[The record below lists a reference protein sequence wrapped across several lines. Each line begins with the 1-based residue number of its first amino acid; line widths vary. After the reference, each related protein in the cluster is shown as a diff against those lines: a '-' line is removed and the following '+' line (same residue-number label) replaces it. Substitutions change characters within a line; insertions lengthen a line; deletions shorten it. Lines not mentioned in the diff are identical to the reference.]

1 MVWLGVDLG
10 NARVGL
16 ALSDPELTFAHPAG
30 NIHVA
35 GDYFFA
41 IDEVLNVIED
51 EHVDHVIVG
60 LPLQMDGTEGK
71 SAKKARRW
79 AANLEK
85 RLQAESEDSDST
97 EYQIPQVSLIDE
109 RLTTVS
115 AHRQLFEAHKASNKH
130 RPVVDQQSAVVIC
143 RRHSTVPGSSEVSV
157 MTDDFNEFFDDN
169 THWVEQGSE
178 PMRGAEPPEP
188 PKSRREMR
196 KRRAQRR
203 RKRIS
208 GIIIAI
214 AIVALLIGGGYFGVT
229 KLIAWR
235 DSRSNQST
243 AIADYPGPGYG
254 EVEFTVSEG
263 QGAAEIADNL
273 LKAEVIK
280 STAAFT
286 SVVNANSTTLYPG
299 TFTLKKHM
307 AASKVI
313 DVLSDTN
320 QAVGFLEVRPG
331 ERATDV
337 FANAA
342 KLSGIAQSEFDTI
355 IKNEGKDI
363 LPNEAGGS
371 FEGWLEPGTY
381 NVKSMK
387 SASEI
392 LKAMV
397 DKRIA
402 KLDELGVP
410 AGGDRERVMIIASI
424 AEAEVNKA
432 DYYGKVTRVIENRLE
447 QGMSLGMDSTVAY
460 GNNVKPAQVTTEMTQ
475 DESNPYNTYK
485 ISGLPPTPISN
496 PGDNAIQAALHPE
509 SGSWLYFCTVNLD
522 TGETKFAA
530 TADEHDQNVAE
541 LRKWQAE
548 NQ

>member
-1 MVWLGVDLG
+1 
-10 NARVGL
+10 
-16 ALSDPELTFAHPAG
+16 
-30 NIHVA
+30 
-35 GDYFFA
+35 
-41 IDEVLNVIED
+41 
-51 EHVDHVIVG
+51 
-60 LPLQMDGTEGK
+60 
-71 SAKKARRW
+71 
-79 AANLEK
+79 
-85 RLQAESEDSDST
+85 
-97 EYQIPQVSLIDE
+97 
-109 RLTTVS
+109 
-115 AHRQLFEAHKASNKH
+115 
-130 RPVVDQQSAVVIC
+130 
-143 RRHSTVPGSSEVSV
+143 

-178 PMRGAEPPEP
+178 PMRGAKPPEP
-188 PKSRREMR
+188 PKSRKEMR
-196 KRRAQRR
+196 KRRAHRK

-286 SVVNANSTTLYPG
+286 SVVNANSSTLYPG

-307 AASKVI
+307 AASDVI
-313 DVLSDTN
+313 AVLSDTN
-320 QAVGFLEVRPG
+320 QAAGFLEVHPG

-337 FANAA
+337 FADAV

-355 IKNEGKDI
+355 IKNKGKDI

-410 AGGDRERVMIIASI
+410 TGSDRERVMIIASI

-496 PGDNAIQAALHPE
+496 PGDSAIQAALHPE
-509 SGSWLYFCTVNLD
+509 SGNWLYFCTVNLD

>member
-320 QAVGFLEVRPG
+320 QAAGFLEVRPG

-355 IKNEGKDI
+355 IKNKGKDI

-410 AGGDRERVMIIASI
+410 AGSDRERVMIIASI

-509 SGSWLYFCTVNLD
+509 GGNWLYFCTVNLD

>member
-1 MVWLGVDLG
+1 
-10 NARVGL
+10 
-16 ALSDPELTFAHPAG
+16 
-30 NIHVA
+30 
-35 GDYFFA
+35 
-41 IDEVLNVIED
+41 
-51 EHVDHVIVG
+51 
-60 LPLQMDGTEGK
+60 
-71 SAKKARRW
+71 
-79 AANLEK
+79 
-85 RLQAESEDSDST
+85 
-97 EYQIPQVSLIDE
+97 
-109 RLTTVS
+109 
-115 AHRQLFEAHKASNKH
+115 
-130 RPVVDQQSAVVIC
+130 
-143 RRHSTVPGSSEVSV
+143 

-286 SVVNANSTTLYPG
+286 SVVNANSATLYPG

-307 AASKVI
+307 AASDVI
-313 DVLSDTN
+313 AVLSDTN
-320 QAVGFLEVRPG
+320 QAAGFLEVRPG

-387 SASEI
+387 SASKSSRPWSI
-392 LKAMV
+392 SVSPSWMNWAC
-397 DKRIA
+397 R
-402 KLDELGVP
+402 P
-410 AGGDRERVMIIASI
+410 A
-424 AEAEVNKA
+424 
-432 DYYGKVTRVIENRLE
+432 VTAN
-447 QGMSLGMDSTVAY
+447 G
-460 GNNVKPAQVTTEMTQ
+460 
-475 DESNPYNTYK
+475 
-485 ISGLPPTPISN
+485 
-496 PGDNAIQAALHPE
+496 
-509 SGSWLYFCTVNLD
+509 
-522 TGETKFAA
+522 
-530 TADEHDQNVAE
+530 
-541 LRKWQAE
+541 
-548 NQ
+548 

>member
-1 MVWLGVDLG
+1 
-10 NARVGL
+10 
-16 ALSDPELTFAHPAG
+16 
-30 NIHVA
+30 
-35 GDYFFA
+35 
-41 IDEVLNVIED
+41 
-51 EHVDHVIVG
+51 
-60 LPLQMDGTEGK
+60 
-71 SAKKARRW
+71 
-79 AANLEK
+79 
-85 RLQAESEDSDST
+85 
-97 EYQIPQVSLIDE
+97 
-109 RLTTVS
+109 
-115 AHRQLFEAHKASNKH
+115 
-130 RPVVDQQSAVVIC
+130 
-143 RRHSTVPGSSEVSV
+143 

-169 THWVEQGSE
+169 THWVEQESE
-178 PMRGAEPPEP
+178 PMRGATPPEP
-188 PKSRREMR
+188 PKSRKEMR
-196 KRRAQRR
+196 KRRAHRK

-286 SVVNANSTTLYPG
+286 SVVNANSSTLYPG

-307 AASKVI
+307 AASDVI
-313 DVLSDTN
+313 AVLSDTN
-320 QAVGFLEVRPG
+320 QAAGFLEVHPG

-337 FANAA
+337 FADAA
-342 KLSGIAQSEFDTI
+342 KLSGISQSEFDTI
-355 IKNEGKDI
+355 IKNKGKDI

-410 AGGDRERVMIIASI
+410 TGSDRERVMIIASI

-460 GNNVKPAQVTTEMTQ
+460 GNNV
-475 DESNPYNTYK
+475 
-485 ISGLPPTPISN
+485 
-496 PGDNAIQAALHPE
+496 
-509 SGSWLYFCTVNLD
+509 
-522 TGETKFAA
+522 
-530 TADEHDQNVAE
+530 
-541 LRKWQAE
+541 
-548 NQ
+548 

>member
-1 MVWLGVDLG
+1 M
-10 NARVGL
+10 
-16 ALSDPELTFAHPAG
+16 
-30 NIHVA
+30 
-35 GDYFFA
+35 
-41 IDEVLNVIED
+41 
-51 EHVDHVIVG
+51 
-60 LPLQMDGTEGK
+60 
-71 SAKKARRW
+71 
-79 AANLEK
+79 
-85 RLQAESEDSDST
+85 
-97 EYQIPQVSLIDE
+97 
-109 RLTTVS
+109 
-115 AHRQLFEAHKASNKH
+115 
-130 RPVVDQQSAVVIC
+130 
-143 RRHSTVPGSSEVSV
+143 
-157 MTDDFNEFFDDN
+157 
-169 THWVEQGSE
+169 
-178 PMRGAEPPEP
+178 
-188 PKSRREMR
+188 
-196 KRRAQRR
+196 
-203 RKRIS
+203 
-208 GIIIAI
+208 
-214 AIVALLIGGGYFGVT
+214 
-229 KLIAWR
+229 
-235 DSRSNQST
+235 
-243 AIADYPGPGYG
+243 
-254 EVEFTVSEG
+254 
-263 QGAAEIADNL
+263 
-273 LKAEVIK
+273 
-280 STAAFT
+280 
-286 SVVNANSTTLYPG
+286 VNANSTTLYPG

-320 QAVGFLEVRPG
+320 QAAGFLEVRPG

-355 IKNEGKDI
+355 IKNKGKDI

-410 AGGDRERVMIIASI
+410 AGSDRERVMIIASI

-475 DESNPYNTYK
+475 DESNPYNTYT

-509 SGSWLYFCTVNLD
+509 GGNWLYFCTVNLD

>member
-1 MVWLGVDLG
+1 
-10 NARVGL
+10 
-16 ALSDPELTFAHPAG
+16 
-30 NIHVA
+30 
-35 GDYFFA
+35 
-41 IDEVLNVIED
+41 
-51 EHVDHVIVG
+51 
-60 LPLQMDGTEGK
+60 
-71 SAKKARRW
+71 
-79 AANLEK
+79 
-85 RLQAESEDSDST
+85 
-97 EYQIPQVSLIDE
+97 
-109 RLTTVS
+109 
-115 AHRQLFEAHKASNKH
+115 
-130 RPVVDQQSAVVIC
+130 
-143 RRHSTVPGSSEVSV
+143 

-188 PKSRREMR
+188 PKSRKEMR

-214 AIVALLIGGGYFGVT
+214 AIAALLIGGGYFGVT

-286 SVVNANSTTLYPG
+286 SVVNANSATLYPG

-307 AASKVI
+307 AASDVI
-313 DVLSDTN
+313 AVLSDTN
-320 QAVGFLEVRPG
+320 RAADFLEVRPG

-355 IKNEGKDI
+355 IKNKGKDI

-410 AGGDRERVMIIASI
+410 AGSDRERVMIIASI

-496 PGDNAIQAALHPE
+496 PGDSAIQAALHPE
-509 SGSWLYFCTVNLD
+509 SGNWLYFCTVNLD
-522 TGETKFAA
+522 TGETKFAV

>member
-1 MVWLGVDLG
+1 
-10 NARVGL
+10 
-16 ALSDPELTFAHPAG
+16 
-30 NIHVA
+30 
-35 GDYFFA
+35 
-41 IDEVLNVIED
+41 
-51 EHVDHVIVG
+51 
-60 LPLQMDGTEGK
+60 
-71 SAKKARRW
+71 
-79 AANLEK
+79 
-85 RLQAESEDSDST
+85 
-97 EYQIPQVSLIDE
+97 
-109 RLTTVS
+109 
-115 AHRQLFEAHKASNKH
+115 
-130 RPVVDQQSAVVIC
+130 
-143 RRHSTVPGSSEVSV
+143 

-320 QAVGFLEVRPG
+320 QAAGFLEVRPG

-355 IKNEGKDI
+355 IKNKGKDI

-397 DKRIA
+397 DERIA

-410 AGGDRERVMIIASI
+410 AGSDRERVMIIASI

-509 SGSWLYFCTVNLD
+509 SGNWLYFCTVNLD

-541 LRKWQAE
+541 LRKCSHPVSFLRLGKLIGRWSLHWLPRRGELSAKKRTEGSTAGNVTLNLSPGLPRSGWKKSRTTPQQPPPQSRPPISPAHTAPCPHVSVMCVVDRIASTR
-548 NQ
+548 QSM